1 MLTVHL
7 SECHMMCI
15 LYVIIAVNGVL
26 VLGFGVFFL
35 SSVDVI
41 LLVIRMFIYFHRL
54 CSLVT
59 SICV

>member
-1 MLTVHL
+1 
-7 SECHMMCI
+7 MCI

-41 LLVIRMFIYFHRL
+41 V
-54 CSLVT
+54 S
-59 SICV
+59 SN